1 MKGLKIMARY
11 IPLILKLIIIGVAS
25 FWLYRDSRAR
35 DYNWVI
41 WTFMP
46 VTALFTPDN
55 SFSILLIA
63 LLVIIY
69 LCCRPKGALSLCPH
83 CNKKIHNELFVC
95 PFCRKNAKKECL
107 HCHEPVPWDAEQ
119 CPYCKSKAITKS

>member
-1 MKGLKIMARY
+1 MEKYLPLFLKI
-11 IPLILKLIIIGVAS
+11 IIIGLTS

-46 VTALFTPDN
+46 VIVLFTPE
-55 SFSILLIA
+55 SFFAIIMNVLII
-63 LLVIIY
+63 IIY
-69 LCCRPKGALSLCPH
+69 LASRPKGALSLCPH

-107 HCHEPVPWDAEQ
+107 NCHEPVPWDAEQ
-119 CPYCKSKAITKS
+119 CPYCKSKAITAG

>member
-1 MKGLKIMARY
+1 MEKY
-11 IPLILKLIIIGVAS
+11 IPLILKIIIMGVS
-25 FWLYRDSRAR
+25 CFWLYQDSRAR

-46 VTALFTPDN
+46 VMALFTPDN
-55 SFSILLIA
+55 TFSILLII
-63 LLVIIY
+63 LVLIIY
-69 LCCRPKGALSLCPH
+69 FISRPKGALSVCPH

-107 HCHEPVPWDAEQ
+107 NCHEPVPWDAEQ
-119 CPYCKSKAITKS
+119 CPFCKSKAITKE